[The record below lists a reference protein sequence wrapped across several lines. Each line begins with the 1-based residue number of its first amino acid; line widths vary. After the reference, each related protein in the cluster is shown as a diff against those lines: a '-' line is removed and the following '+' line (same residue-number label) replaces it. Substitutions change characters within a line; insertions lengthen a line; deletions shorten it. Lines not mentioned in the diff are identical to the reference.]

1 MKCDFKTLPLIL
13 YQVYNVI
20 VSLSLFVVVYTI
32 SQQKTLFVKSNMAKK
47 IAAEKLNLRLS
58 QNVITLMK

>member
-13 YQVYNVI
+13 YQIYNVI

-32 SQQKTLFVKSNMAKK
+32 SHRNPSRHFVENRNLLSWMKHQR
-47 IAAEKLNLRLS
+47 KLMNSGKL
-58 QNVITLMK
+58 KED